1 MLQKLHWACLP
12 GALRQTLSPVYH
24 STASSWLNHVIAGI
38 YRFTKMRQSPHS
50 RDTEMHNLI
59 YCLFSVWRGGIG
71 SLHTHKL
78 TQTRACAHAQPKG
91 GKSSP
96 QQRDHPSA
104 AGFFQL
110 EHLAGSA
117 VIYGNWFLTWGFFC
131 YDRDPPT
138 GRGRAAVRAG
148 KGKEKKRQGGRGTPG
163 EWRGQKDKKVQ
174 RHFRD
179 V

>member
-1 MLQKLHWACLP
+1 M
-12 GALRQTLSPVYH
+12 LSPICH
-24 STASSWLNHVIAGI
+24 STASSPWLNHVIASI
-38 YRFTKMRQSPHS
+38 YRFTKMRQSSHS
-50 RDTEMHNLI
+50 RGTEMHNLI
-59 YCLFSVWRGGIG
+59 YCLFSVRRGGIG
-71 SLHTHKL
+71 SLHTHTL
-78 TQTRACAHAQPKG
+78 TETRTRAQAQPKG

-117 VIYGNWFLTWGFFC
+117 VIYGNWFLTWSFFC

-148 KGKEKKRQGGRGTPG
+148 KEREKKRWRAEGHQGSVEDR
-163 EWRGQKDKKVQ
+163 RIK
-174 RHFRD
+174 RYRD
-179 V
+179 TSEMDEL